1 MKKLTAILLIT
12 LLMIS
17 SISSFVLAD
26 GLSLTEEEKVK
37 LAGNIVKMKNENLE
51 LREQKNILE
60 DRIIIER
67 KEADDVIEG
76 LENIVVSK
84 NKIIENK
91 DLLIQNKNKQL
102 LASKTK
108 TVLYVGLAGLVGYF
122 IGNIH

>member
-1 MKKLTAILLIT
+1 
-12 LLMIS
+12 MIS